1 MKSTLVSKL
10 YLFLTVFTILV
21 FVNSCEVS
29 HFYDAEITVV
39 DSSGNPKPGFLVTT
53 TVNVQTEYTVYK
65 EKTTNSMGKVLFQFD
80 NLAILKVQA
89 DSIVNNGNNYHGEAL
104 LVLEEDKT
112 VPITV
117 VVYN

>member
-1 MKSTLVSKL
+1 MKSTLVTKL
-10 YLFLTVFTILV
+10 SLFLTIFTLLV
-21 FVNSCEVS
+21 FVTSCEVS

-53 TVNVQTEYTVYK
+53 TVDVQTEYIVYK
-65 EKTTNSMGKVLFQFD
+65 EKTTNSMGKAFFQFD

-89 DSIVNNGNNYHGEAL
+89 DSIVNSGNNYHGEAL